1 MKNAVIALLAVAGPL
16 VGTSAPAAICDI
28 EVDPSFPLYMVT
40 VDGEAF
46 KKKRYADPDDA
57 LRLRDYLVESG
68 LCVRPAKLVKCSV
81 RQSAAGK
88 YVVFR
93 GDVHYDPM
101 AQFSSDDRARRLARK
116 MAQTHLCA
124 FD

>member
-1 MKNAVIALLAVAGPL
+1 MIRSLAAAMLSLALLQAGTAQAV
-16 VGTSAPAAICDI
+16 VCDI
-28 EVDPSFPLYMVT
+28 EVDRNFPLYLVT

-57 LRLRDYLVESG
+57 LRLRDYLVDSG
-68 LCVRPAKLVKCSV
+68 LCKRPAKLRKCSV

-93 GDVHYDPM
+93 GDVHYDQM
-101 AQFSSDDRARRLARK
+101 AQFDSGDRARRLARK
-116 MAQTHLCA
+116 MAKTHLCA